1 MSAFD
6 FPNAKPVALA
16 PLQASFAQSDIE
28 AEIKALTLKLWD
40 EKLAQDA
47 FDANVSGMAH
57 LGSFELVRKSVNR
70 DGLVLMQGDRE
81 ESATRYLYRAWKS
94 RNRNGRGIFFLRTYL
109 QMLWP
114 NACEVEQMWQEKAKA
129 YPKALLTTEEVQ
141 EQEREADVYLTSR
154 IDIAIS
160 FSAQPHNFRNLLSII
175 SATVPARF
183 VPVFSKVVAKFQA
196 PMTRRAFYREIEEV
210 TVFPFI
216 RTQLDAEPVQA
227 AYPFAVHEFDFVEV
241 YPT

>member
-1 MSAFD
+1 MSTFD

-16 PLQASFAQSDIE
+16 PLQASFAQNNIE
-28 AEIKALTLKLWD
+28 AEVQALTLKLWD

-114 NACEVEQMWQEKAKA
+114 NACEVEQMWQEKAKP
-129 YPKALLTTEEVQ
+129 YPSALLTEYQVQ
-141 EQEREADVYLTSR
+141 EQGRQRDVYLTSR

-160 FSAQPHNFRNLLSII
+160 FAAQPHNFRNLLSII

-183 VPVFSKVVAKFQA
+183 VPVFSKVIARIQA
-196 PMTRRAFYREIEEV
+196 PIKRRAFYREIEEV
-210 TVFPFI
+210 TVYPPI
-216 RTQLDAEPVQA
+216 STQLDAAPVQA
-227 AYPFAVHEFDFVEV
+227 SRPFGVHEIDFVEI
-241 YPT
+241 YPA

>member
-6 FPNAKPVALA
+6 FPSAKPVALA

-109 QMLWP
+109 QMMWP

-141 EQEREADVYLTSR
+141 EQGKQADVYLTSR

-175 SATVPARF
+175 GATVPARF

-196 PMTRRAFYREIEEV
+196 QMTRRAFYREIEEV
-210 TVFPFI
+210 AIYPSI
-216 RTQLDAEPVQA
+216 RTQLDAAPVQVA
-227 AYPFAVHEFDFVEV
+227 HPFAVHEFDFVEV